1 MAANTLLSTLLM
13 GIVLLAMVALAVRL
27 RPWRRVEVS
36 ADTGSSID
44 AIAAVL
50 RSPTAWMV
58 VFFLL
63 VLVTVAGSLALVG
76 AVTLPEG
83 TAPLVTAALIGVG
96 GLVLGGF
103 VFFGTYA
110 SVRGRG
116 YGSAPAVGMGSLAV
130 GLVVLVVV
138 VVQLF
143 FG

>member
-13 GIVLLAMVALAVRL
+13 GIVLLAMVALAIRL
-27 RPWRRVEVS
+27 RAWRRAEVS
-36 ADTGSSID
+36 ADTTSSID
-44 AIAAVL
+44 TLAAVL
-50 RSPTAWMV
+50 QSPTAWMTL
-58 VFFLL
+58 FFLL
-63 VLVTVAGSLALVG
+63 VLVG

-83 TAPLVTAALIGVG
+83 TQALVTAALLAVG

-130 GLVVLVVV
+130 GLVILVVV
-138 VVQLF
+138 VGQLF
-143 FG
+143 LG